1 MVLEGAD
8 DEADD
13 ARNRNPM
20 TLQQRI
26 ESAMREAML
35 ARDPRRV
42 GTLRMAM
49 AAFQNRR
56 IELGRGLTDED
67 VVDVL
72 SKQMKQRRESI
83 EHFKAAGRDSMVQVE
98 EEESAIISE
107 FLPQQLSDE
116 ELRSIVSA
124 AITETGGSSPADLG
138 RVMGK
143 VTPQTKGRADGRA
156 VADLVRAQLG
166 G

>member
-1 MVLEGAD
+1 
-8 DEADD
+8 
-13 ARNRNPM
+13 M

-35 ARDPRRV
+35 ARDIRRV

-56 IELGRGLTDED
+56 IELGRDLTNED
-67 VVDVL
+67 VMDVL

-83 EHFKAAGRDSMVQVE
+83 EHFQAAGRDAMVQVE
-98 EEESAIISE
+98 QEESAIIAE
-107 FLPQQLSDE
+107 YLPQPLSHE
-116 ELRSIVSA
+116 ELSELVSA
-124 AITETGGSSPADLG
+124 AIVETGASTSADLG
-138 RVMGK
+138 KVMGR
-143 VTPQTKGRADGRA
+143 VTPQTKGRADGKV
-156 VADLVRAQLG
+156 VADLVRRQLG

>member
-1 MVLEGAD
+1 
-8 DEADD
+8 
-13 ARNRNPM
+13 M

-35 ARDPRRV
+35 ARDVRRT

-56 IELGRGLTDED
+56 IELGRDLTDED
-67 VVDVL
+67 VIDL
-72 SKQMKQRRESI
+72 LAKQMKQRRESI

-98 EEESAIISE
+98 EEESAIIAE
-107 FLPQQLSDE
+107 FLPQPLSED
-116 ELRSIVSA
+116 ELRALVSA
-124 AITETGGSSPADLG
+124 AIAETGASSPSD
-138 RVMGK
+138 MGK
-143 VTPQTKGRADGRA
+143 VMGRLSPQIKGRADGKA
-156 VADLVRAQLG
+156 ASDMVRAQLG

>member
-1 MVLEGAD
+1 MNQT
-8 DEADD
+8 DD
-13 ARNRNPM
+13 ARQPEPM
-20 TLQQRI
+20 TLRQRI

-35 ARDPRRV
+35 ARDIRRT

-56 IELGRGLTDED
+56 IELGRDLTDED

-83 EHFKAAGRDSMVQVE
+83 EHFKAAGRDAMVQVE
-98 EEESAIISE
+98 QEESAIIAE
-107 FLPQQLSDE
+107 YLPQPLSDE
-116 ELRSIVSA
+116 ELSELVGA
-124 AITETGGSSPADLG
+124 AIAETGASTPADLG
-138 RVMGK
+138 KVMGH
-143 VTPQTKGRADGRA
+143 VTPQTKGRADGKV
-156 VADLVRAQLG
+156 VADLVRQQLG

>member
-1 MVLEGAD
+1 
-8 DEADD
+8 
-13 ARNRNPM
+13 M

-35 ARDPRRV
+35 ARDIRRT

-49 AAFQNRR
+49 AAYQNRR
-56 IELGRGLTDED
+56 IELGRELTDED

-83 EHFKAAGRDSMVQVE
+83 EHFKAAGRDAMVKVE
-98 EEESAIISE
+98 EEESAIIAE
-107 FLPQQLSDE
+107 FLPQPLSE
-116 ELRSIVSA
+116 AELAELVRA
-124 AITETGGSSPADLG
+124 AIAEAGASSPADMG
-138 RVMGK
+138 KVMGK
-143 VTPQTKGRADGRA
+143 LTPQTKGRADGKV
-156 VADLVRAQLG
+156 VADLVRQQLG

>member
-1 MVLEGAD
+1 
-8 DEADD
+8 
-13 ARNRNPM
+13 M
-20 TLQQRI
+20 TLQLRI

-35 ARDPRRV
+35 ARDVRRT

-56 IELGRGLTDED
+56 IELGRDLTDED
-67 VVDVL
+67 VIDVL

-98 EEESAIISE
+98 EEESAIIAE
-107 FLPQQLSDE
+107 YLPQPLSED
-116 ELRSIVSA
+116 ELRNMVTA
-124 AITETGGSSPADLG
+124 AIAETGASTPADLG
-138 RVMGK
+138 KVMGRLA
-143 VTPQTKGRADGRA
+143 PQVKGRADGK
-156 VADLVRAQLG
+156 VVSDMVRAQLG

>member
-1 MVLEGAD
+1 
-8 DEADD
+8 
-13 ARNRNPM
+13 M

-35 ARDPRRV
+35 ARDIRRT

-49 AAFQNRR
+49 AAYQNRR
-56 IELGRGLTDED
+56 IELGRDLTDED
-67 VVDVL
+67 IVDVL

-83 EHFKAAGRDSMVQVE
+83 EHFKAAGRDAMVKVE
-98 EEESAIISE
+98 EEESAIIAEFMPKALSE
-107 FLPQQLSDE
+107 AEIE
-116 ELRSIVSA
+116 ELVRA
-124 AITETGGSSPADLG
+124 AVAETGASSPAEMG

-143 VTPQTKGRADGRA
+143 LSPQIKGRADGKV
-156 VADLVRAQLG
+156 VADMVRQKLG

>member
-1 MVLEGAD
+1 
-8 DEADD
+8 
-13 ARNRNPM
+13 M

-35 ARDPRRV
+35 ARDIRRV

-56 IELGRGLTDED
+56 IELGRDPTDED

-72 SKQMKQRRESI
+72 SKQMKLRRESI
-83 EHFKAAGRDSMVQVE
+83 EHFKAAGRDAMVQVE
-98 EEESAIISE
+98 EEESAIIAE
-107 FLPQQLSDE
+107 FLPQQLSADE
-116 ELRSIVSA
+116 LAQIVA
-124 AITETGGSSPADLG
+124 AAVAETGASSPADMG
-138 RVMGK
+138 RVMGR

-156 VADLVRAQLG
+156 VADLVRATLG

>member
-1 MVLEGAD
+1 
-8 DEADD
+8 
-13 ARNRNPM
+13 M

-26 ESAMREAML
+26 ETAMREAML

-56 IELGRGLTDED
+56 IELGHDLTDED

-72 SKQMKQRRESI
+72 TKQMKLRRESI
-83 EHFKAAGRDSMVQVE
+83 EHFKAAGRDAMVRVE
-98 EEESAIISE
+98 EEESAIITE
-107 FLPQQLSDE
+107 FLPEQMSE
-116 ELRSIVSA
+116 EEISSIVAA
-124 AITETGGSSPADLG
+124 AIAETGASSPGDMG
-138 RVMGK
+138 KVMGR
-143 VTPQTKGRADGRA
+143 VTPQTRGRADGKA
-156 VADLVRAQLG
+156 VAEIVRTQLG

>member
-1 MVLEGAD
+1 LKEPDDDTDGA
-8 DEADD
+8 
-13 ARNRNPM
+13 RHHQPM

-56 IELGRGLTDED
+56 IELGRDLTDED

-72 SKQMKQRRESI
+72 SKQMKLRRESI
-83 EHFKAAGRDSMVQVE
+83 EHFKAAGRDAMVRVE
-98 EEESAIISE
+98 EEESAIIAE
-107 FLPQQLSDE
+107 FLPQQLSE
-116 ELRSIVSA
+116 EEISSIVAA
-124 AITETGGSSPADLG
+124 AIAETGASSPTDMG

-143 VTPQTKGRADGRA
+143 VTPQTKGRADGKV
-156 VADLVRAQLG
+156 VAEMVRAQLG

>member
-1 MVLEGAD
+1 MNQPA
-8 DEADD
+8 AP
-13 ARNRNPM
+13 AYSTPM

-35 ARDPRRV
+35 ARDIRRT

-56 IELGRGLTDED
+56 IELGRDLTDED
-67 VVDVL
+67 VIDVL

-98 EEESAIISE
+98 EEESAIIAE
-107 FLPQQLSDE
+107 FLPQPLSED
-116 ELRSIVSA
+116 ELRDLVSA
-124 AITETGGSSPADLG
+124 AIAETGASSPAELG
-138 RVMGK
+138 KVMGRLA
-143 VTPQTKGRADGRA
+143 PQVKGRADGKA
-156 VADLVRAQLG
+156 LSEMVRAQLG
-166 G
+166 R

>member
-1 MVLEGAD
+1 
-8 DEADD
+8 
-13 ARNRNPM
+13 M
-20 TLQQRI
+20 TLQLRI

-35 ARDPRRV
+35 ARDVRRT

-56 IELGRGLTDED
+56 IELGRDLTDED
-67 VVDVL
+67 VIDLL

-98 EEESAIISE
+98 EEESAIIAE
-107 FLPQQLSDE
+107 FLPQPLSED
-116 ELRSIVSA
+116 ELRELVGA
-124 AITETGGSSPADLG
+124 AIAEAGASTPADLG
-138 RVMGK
+138 KVMGRLA
-143 VTPQTKGRADGRA
+143 PQIKGRADGK
-156 VADLVRAQLG
+156 VVSDMVRAQLG